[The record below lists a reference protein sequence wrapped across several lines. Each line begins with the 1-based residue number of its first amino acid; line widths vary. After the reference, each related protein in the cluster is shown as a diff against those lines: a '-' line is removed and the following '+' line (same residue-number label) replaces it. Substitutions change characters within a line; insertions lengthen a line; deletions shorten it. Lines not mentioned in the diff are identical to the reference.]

1 MAIGST
7 SNPNQPSLPTPPVV
21 VPPALIRAAAELGL
35 NRDCFKDAYVAWHAI
50 YTSTGV
56 DPNDAP
62 RLAAERAI
70 SQLTADA
77 AQQRHQLT
85 P

>member
-1 MAIGST
+1 MSV
-7 SNPNQPSLPTPPVV
+7 LPV
-21 VPPALIRAAAELGL
+21 LIKAAVELGL
-35 NRDCFKDAYVAWHAI
+35 HQDRFKDSYVAWLTI

-56 DPNDAP
+56 DPNDAL

-70 SQLTADA
+70 SQLTANVV
-77 AQQRHQLT
+77 QHHQLT